1 MHNHDYKLLDLTE
14 LAIREYEFQKTA
26 KSTQNSPSLKNAKG
40 DHIVIKVQADGAH
53 TFFSPTSDRKGSI
66 YDFVMWQENCDFQA
80 AAEKIRY
87 LLGRQLQQSLKAESP
102 APEHKVF
109 DRDAVKKLK
118 VMTYSKYLESRG
130 IHDTLLQH
138 GRFKG
143 TILIDEH
150 NNAVFPHFKDK
161 EIVGYAKKN
170 YKFSGFSEGGE
181 KLLWKSNQ
189 FPEDTRL
196 VVCEAAIDALS
207 VATMLA
213 ENPKHKESF
222 FHTRFI
228 SIDGGMSP
236 EAEKVLRA
244 EVAALPE
251 KAIVEAA
258 FDNDKQGEKYTEK
271 LQAICKECKRKM
283 TVARPKQKKDWN
295 EVLQSY
301 RERQGQKAA
310 AAAEP
315 VPGEKTASK
324 KAKNIDSAFPAAE
337 KKPAAELPKRPAPDE
352 KTASKKAETIEP
364 ASGKQKSLIIDL
376 AHQKFLN
383 PVPKNIMETLS
394 KDKASSIIRAGLA
407 RKEKNEPA
415 PADKNM
421 ASQKQRQAVWSLA
434 QQGFIPEITQD
445 ALNKLTFDQAA
456 KMISEG
462 KKNSLDSMDAS
473 ERPAVQK
480 KTAENMKM
488 HV

>member
-1 MHNHDYKLLDLTE
+1 MHNHDYKLLDLAE
-14 LAIREYEFQKTA
+14 LAIREYGFQKTA

-40 DHIVIKVQADGAH
+40 DHIVIKVQADGAY

-66 YDFVMWQENCDFQA
+66 YDFIMWQENCDFQG

-87 LLGRQLQQSLKAESP
+87 LLGQQLERSFQATPS
-102 APEHKVF
+102 PEHKKF
-109 DRDAVKKLK
+109 DREAVKKLK
-118 VMTYSKYLESRG
+118 VMSFSKYLESRG

-150 NNAVFPHFKDK
+150 NNAVFPHCKDSQ
-161 EIVGYAKKN
+161 IVGYVKKN

-207 VATMLA
+207 FATMLS
-213 ENPKHKESF
+213 ENPKHKERF
-222 FHTRFI
+222 YHTRFI

-236 EAEKVLRA
+236 AAENALRS
-244 EVAALPE
+244 EVAAMPE
-251 KAIVEAA
+251 KAVIEAA
-258 FDNDKQGEKYTEK
+258 FDNDSQGEKYTAK
-271 LQAICKECKRKM
+271 LQQICTECKREM

-310 AAAEP
+310 AVSEP
-315 VPGEKTASK
+315 PA
-324 KAKNIDSAFPAAE
+324 AAE
-337 KKPAAELPKRPAPDE
+337 KATSEADVY
-352 KTASKKAETIEP
+352 ASE
-364 ASGKQKSLIIDL
+364 KQKSLIIEL
-376 AHQKFLN
+376 VHQKYLN
-383 PVPKNIMETLS
+383 PVPKNIMEKLT

-415 PADKNM
+415 PAEKNM
-421 ASQKQRQAVWSLA
+421 ATQKQRQAVWSLA
-434 QQGFIPEITQD
+434 NQGALPRITD
-445 ALNKLTFDQAA
+445 NELNRLTFDQAA

-462 KKNSLDSMDAS
+462 KKNSLDNIDAAKPS
-473 ERPAVQK
+473 STQK
-480 KTAENMKM
+480 KTKNRMKM

>member
-1 MHNHDYKLLDLTE
+1 MHNHDYKLLDLSD
-14 LAIREYEFQKTA
+14 LAIREYGFQKTA
-26 KSTQNSPSLKNAKG
+26 KSTQNSPALKNAKG

-87 LLGRQLQQSLKAESP
+87 LLGRKLERSFNESSP
-102 APEHKVF
+102 APEHREF
-109 DRDAVKKLK
+109 DREAAKKLK

-150 NNAVFPHFKDK
+150 NNAVFPHYRDGQ
-161 EIVGYAKKN
+161 IVGYVKKN

-181 KLLWKSNQ
+181 KLLWKSSQ
-189 FPEDTRL
+189 FPEDNRL

-207 VATMLA
+207 FASMLS
-213 ENPKHKESF
+213 ENPKHKERF

-236 EAEKVLRA
+236 EAEKALRS
-244 EVAALPE
+244 EVAAMPE
-251 KAIVEAA
+251 NAVIEAA
-258 FDNDKQGEKYTEK
+258 FDNDSQGEKYTEK
-271 LQAICKECKRKM
+271 LQKICAECSREM

-310 AAAEP
+310 AAPEPPPAAQKKP
-315 VPGEKTASK
+315 VPAASKNPPPAAQEKTAPEADIS
-324 KAKNIDSAFPAAE
+324 
-337 KKPAAELPKRPAPDE
+337 
-352 KTASKKAETIEP
+352 
-364 ASGKQKSLIIDL
+364 ASGKQKALIIDL

-383 PVPKNIMETLS
+383 PVPKNIMETLT

-407 RKEKNEPA
+407 RKEKNETA
-415 PADKNM
+415 PPEKNM

-434 QQGFIPEITQD
+434 KQGFIPQISEKE
-445 ALNKLTFDQAA
+445 LNTLTFDQAA

-462 KKNSLDSMDAS
+462 KKKSLDEMKSTIQSAT
-473 ERPAVQK
+473 QK
-480 KTAENMKM
+480 KTSNGVKM

>member
-1 MHNHDYKLLDLTE
+1 MPNHDYKLLDLTD
-14 LAIREYEFQKTA
+14 LAIREYGFQKTA
-26 KSTQNSPSLKNAKG
+26 KSTRNSPALKNAKG

-87 LLGRQLQQSLKAESP
+87 LLGRELERSFIES
-102 APEHKVF
+102 APRPKHKEF
-109 DRDAVKKLK
+109 DREAVKKLK
-118 VMTYSKYLESRG
+118 VMSYSKYLESRG

-150 NNAVFPHFKDK
+150 NNAVFPHCKDDQ
-161 EIVGYAKKN
+161 IVGYVKKN

-181 KLLWKSNQ
+181 KLIWKSNQ

-222 FHTRFI
+222 YHTRFI

-236 EAEKVLRA
+236 AAETALRS
-244 EVAALPE
+244 EVASMPE
-251 KAIVEAA
+251 NSVIEAA
-258 FDNDKQGEKYTEK
+258 FDNDSQGEKYTEK
-271 LQAICKECKRKM
+271 LQAICNECKRKM
-283 TVARPKQKKDWN
+283 SVAKPKQKKDWN

-310 AAAEP
+310 AVSDP
-315 VPGEKTASK
+315 STVPANSAPEKQEKMPPSATEKTA
-324 KAKNIDSAFPAAE
+324 AAAAE
-337 KKPAAELPKRPAPDE
+337 KAPSEADVY
-352 KTASKKAETIEP
+352 ASE
-364 ASGKQKSLIIDL
+364 KQKSLIIEL
-376 AHQKFLN
+376 VHQKYLN
-383 PVPKNIMETLS
+383 PVPKNIMEKLT

-415 PADKNM
+415 PAEKNM
-421 ASQKQRQAVWSLA
+421 ATQKQRQAVWSLA
-434 QQGFIPEITQD
+434 NQGALPRITD
-445 ALNKLTFDQAA
+445 NELNQLTFDQAA

-462 KKNSLDSMDAS
+462 KKNSLDNIDAAKPS
-473 ERPAVQK
+473 STQK
-480 KTAENMKM
+480 KTNNRMKM

>member
-1 MHNHDYKLLDLTE
+1 MHNHDYKLLDLAE
-14 LAIREYEFQKTA
+14 LAIREYGFQKTA

-40 DHIVIKVQADGAH
+40 DHIVIKVQADGAY

-66 YDFVMWQENCDFQA
+66 YDFIMWQENCDFQG

-87 LLGRQLQQSLKAESP
+87 LLGRQLERSFQATPS
-102 APEHKVF
+102 PEHKKF
-109 DRDAVKKLK
+109 DREAVKKLK
-118 VMTYSKYLESRG
+118 VMSYSKYLESRG
-130 IHDTLLQH
+130 IHDPLLQH

-143 TILIDEH
+143 PILIDEH
-150 NNAVFPHFKDK
+150 NNTVFPHYKGNQ
-161 EIVGYAKKN
+161 IVGYVKKN

-181 KLLWKSNQ
+181 KLIWKSNQ

-222 FHTRFI
+222 YHTRFI

-236 EAEKVLRA
+236 AAETALRS
-244 EVAALPE
+244 EVASMPE
-251 KAIVEAA
+251 NSVIEAA
-258 FDNDKQGEKYTEK
+258 FDNDSQGEKYTEK
-271 LQAICKECKRKM
+271 LQAICNECKRKM
-283 TVARPKQKKDWN
+283 SVAKPKQKKDWN

-310 AAAEP
+310 AVSDPSTVPAKSVPEKHEIKAPAAT
-315 VPGEKTASK
+315 EKTA
-324 KAKNIDSAFPAAE
+324 AAAAE
-337 KKPAAELPKRPAPDE
+337 KAPSEADVY
-352 KTASKKAETIEP
+352 ASE
-364 ASGKQKSLIIDL
+364 KQKSLIIEL
-376 AHQKFLN
+376 VHQKYLN
-383 PVPKNIMETLS
+383 PVPKNIMEKLT

-415 PADKNM
+415 PAEKNM
-421 ASQKQRQAVWSLA
+421 ATQKQRQAVWSLA
-434 QQGFIPEITQD
+434 KQGFIPEIPEEK
-445 ALNKLTFDQAA
+445 LNTLTFDQAA

-462 KKNSLDSMDAS
+462 KKNSLDAINAA
-473 ERPAVQK
+473 EPPPAQK
-480 KTAENMKM
+480 KTNNRMKM

>member
-1 MHNHDYKLLDLTE
+1 MHNHDYKLLDLSE
-14 LAIREYEFQKTA
+14 LAIREYGFQKTA
-26 KSTQNSPSLKNAKG
+26 KSTQNSPALKNAKG

-87 LLGRQLQQSLKAESP
+87 LLGRTLERSFNESSS
-102 APEHKVF
+102 APEHKEF
-109 DRDAVKKLK
+109 DREAVKKLK

-150 NNAVFPHFKDK
+150 NNAVFPHYKGNQ
-161 EIVGYAKKN
+161 IVGYVKKN

-207 VATMLA
+207 VATMVS
-213 ENPKHKESF
+213 ENPKHKETF

-236 EAEKVLRA
+236 AAENELKK
-244 EVAALPE
+244 EVAAMPNN
-251 KAIVEAA
+251 AVIEAA

-271 LQAICKECKRKM
+271 LQHICTECKRKM

-310 AAAEP
+310 AVSEPAPAAP
-315 VPGEKTASK
+315 QKTAPEKQEK
-324 KAKNIDSAFPAAE
+324 KAPAVAGKKAPAAAE
-337 KKPAAELPKRPAPDE
+337 KTVSENV
-352 KTASKKAETIEP
+352 S

-383 PVPKNIMETLS
+383 PVPKNIMENLT
-394 KDKASSIIRAGLA
+394 KEKASSIIRAGLA
-407 RKEKNEPA
+407 RKEKNELA
-415 PADKNM
+415 PAEKNM
-421 ASQKQRQAVWSLA
+421 ATQKQRQAVWSLA
-434 QQGFIPEITQD
+434 KQGFIPEIPEEK
-445 ALNKLTFDQAA
+445 LNTLTFDQAA

-462 KKNSLDSMDAS
+462 KKKSLDSMDAAAPS
-473 ERPAVQK
+473 TAQK
-480 KTAENMKM
+480 KTDKSVKM